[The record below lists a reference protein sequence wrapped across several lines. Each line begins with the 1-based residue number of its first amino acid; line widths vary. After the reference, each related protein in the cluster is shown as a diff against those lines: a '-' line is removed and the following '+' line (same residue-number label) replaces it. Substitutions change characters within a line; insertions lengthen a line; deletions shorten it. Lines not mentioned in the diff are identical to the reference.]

1 MAKEKER
8 KQHAFY
14 VDVAEQIGIVPALLL
29 GFFHYWVHNNSM
41 YRKDETYKEGKYW
54 TYCSVAYIQERYPYL
69 TVKQVNG
76 GINKLISEELI
87 ETGNFNKKPYDR
99 TKWYT
104 LTVKG
109 MELMGDEIEDEGYLI
124 ADGYTEENDTK
135 RTRQRVF

>member
-29 GFFHYWVHNNSM
+29 EFFHYWVHNNSI

-76 GINKLISEELI
+76 GINKL
-87 ETGNFNKKPYDR
+87 
-99 TKWYT
+99 
-104 LTVKG
+104 
-109 MELMGDEIEDEGYLI
+109 
-124 ADGYTEENDTK
+124 
-135 RTRQRVF
+135 